1 MRQQWLLKTQVK
13 TQGLFFI
20 TLSIACLH
28 STITFA
34 QTPETL
40 SNPLEQDQ
48 RKLRANQEQLRLEN
62 NNLQLQE
69 TELELK
75 KKILKLEQ
83 QQLGISDSTK
93 PIGMGNIQAGTTF
106 GTLPTVPIES
116 KMLVF
121 QSSGEVAETIA
132 QEIVQVSGESDLKSI
147 VVYSQREFAKVN
159 GYRLYGSIRKGLVAA
174 YKDAGIKLEPPKPG
188 NAPTRDFGNQPSAL
202 QTSTTVLKSVAELLS
217 YFRSEDVI
225 SPNEY
230 TPMSQNFLV
239 AQLVSALRKKKSTIK
254 VYAPSIYLNNFE
266 QFNSPIEVFLTELN
280 ELATLKSQALKQM
293 NQIGDLQRIQ
303 RLGQLNNQAD
313 LLLNLL
319 KEADTQIEIS
329 KSESGDARQGSQ
341 IFQLI
346 QGAQISELLNS
357 RDKRVLVV
365 DLLASGGSTR
375 TRRSLFTTIFTG
387 QSVTYSGGVAVQY
400 FLVNPDNSFAAG
412 DVVYRSSGFKSMS
425 GSVGN

>member
-1 MRQQWLLKTQVK
+1 MGQQRLLSRHIKM
-13 TQGLFFI
+13 QGLFFL

-28 STITFA
+28 PGIAFA
-34 QTPETL
+34 QTFETQP
-40 SNPLEQDQ
+40 NPLEQDQ
-48 RKLRANQEQLRLEN
+48 RKLKADQEQLRSEN

-69 TELELK
+69 TELQIK
-75 KKILKLEQ
+75 KRILNLEQ

-93 PIGMGNIQAGTTF
+93 PIGLGNIQAGTTF
-106 GTLPTVPIES
+106 GSLPTVPIES
-116 KMLVF
+116 KLLVF

-132 QEIVQVSGESDLKSI
+132 QEILQVSGESDLRSI

-159 GYRLYGSIRKGLVAA
+159 GYRLYNSIRKGLVAA
-174 YKDAGIKLEPPKPG
+174 YKDAGIKLETQKSGGIRELGSEP
-188 NAPTRDFGNQPSAL
+188 NAL

-225 SPNEY
+225 TPNDY
-230 TPMSQNFLV
+230 TPTSQNFLV

-254 VYAPSIYLNNFE
+254 LYAPSIYLMNFE
-266 QFNSPIEVFLTELN
+266 QYNSPIEVFLSELN
-280 ELATLKSQALKQM
+280 DLAILKSKALNQM
-293 NQIGDLQRIQ
+293 NQIGDLQKIQ
-303 RLGQLNNQAD
+303 RLAQLNNQAD
-313 LLLNLL
+313 LILNLL
-319 KEADTQIEIS
+319 KEADTQIDSS
-329 KSESGDARQGSQ
+329 KPEASRGSQ

-387 QSVTYSGGVAVQY
+387 QSVSYSGGVAVQY

-412 DVVYRSSGFKSMS
+412 DVVYRSSGFKSMR